1 MRSSDRI
8 VDDPCERA
16 LASASWS
23 EEATVSAPHEHAA
36 RGLRAAISRG
46 DLPPGLRLV
55 EADLVQQLGVS
66 RGSVRLALDAL
77 VAERLVERVPHRGAR
92 VRVVSTAEAVEITEC
107 RMPLEALLAR
117 KAAERVTDAEA
128 DRLSAHLETMTG
140 AVAAGD
146 VLKYGELIQQ
156 LHGLV
161 AEVARHAVAA
171 DLVGKLQAQLV
182 RHQFQLSLRP
192 GRPRVSLAELTEL
205 VAAISDRDPDRAE
218 AAAVA
223 HFRSVIAA
231 LTQTP
236 TAPGGPA

>member
-1 MRSSDRI
+1 MG
-8 VDDPCERA
+8 A
-16 LASASWS
+16 A
-23 EEATVSAPHEHAA
+23 HEHAVQ
-36 RGLRAAISRG
+36 GLREAISRG

-55 EADLVQQLGVS
+55 EADLVQQFGVS

-77 VAERLVERVPHRGAR
+77 VAERLVERVANKGAR

-107 RMPLEALLAR
+107 RLPLEALLAR

-128 DRLSAHLETMTG
+128 DRLAAHLETMTG

-156 LHGLV
+156 LHGLI

-182 RHQFQLSLRP
+182 RHQFRLSLRP
-192 GRPRVSLAELTEL
+192 GRPQVSLAELTAL
-205 VAAISDRDPDRAE
+205 VAAITDRDPDRAD

-231 LTQTP
+231 LSQPP

>member
-1 MRSSDRI
+1 MGT
-8 VDDPCERA
+8 A
-16 LASASWS
+16 G
-23 EEATVSAPHEHAA
+23 HEDAA
-36 RGLRAAISRG
+36 GSLRAAISRG
-46 DLPPGLRLV
+46 DLPPGVRLV
-55 EADLVQQLGVS
+55 EADLVEVLGVS
-66 RGSVRLALDAL
+66 RGTVRLALDAL
-77 VAERLVERVPHRGAR
+77 VAERLVERMPHRGAR

-107 RMPLEALLAR
+107 RLPLEALLAR

-128 DRLSAHLETMTG
+128 DRLRAHLDSMTA
-140 AVAAGD
+140 AVDSGD

-161 AEVARHAVAA
+161 AEAARHAVAA

-182 RHQFQLSLRP
+182 RHQFRLSLRP

-205 VAAISDRDPDRAE
+205 VAAVTGRDPDRAE

-231 LTQTP
+231 LSQPTP
-236 TAPGGPA
+236 EPGGPA